1 LRFWLIIARTLG
13 LSVAEAQQRIDSREF
28 TLWRAAYEI
37 EPWGEERADI
47 RTAILLRTL
56 VSAQGGK
63 ISLKDALTMF
73 DLWNHDNTPPP
84 PKEALVTKVRL
95 FNAGIRGLHHRGRGG
110 V

>member
-1 LRFWLIIARTLG
+1 M
-13 LSVAEAQQRIDSREF
+13 
-28 TLWRAAYEI
+28 WRAAYEI

-47 RTAILLRTL
+47 RTAILLHAL

-73 DLWNHDNTPPP
+73 DLWNHNDTSTTP

-110 V
+110 